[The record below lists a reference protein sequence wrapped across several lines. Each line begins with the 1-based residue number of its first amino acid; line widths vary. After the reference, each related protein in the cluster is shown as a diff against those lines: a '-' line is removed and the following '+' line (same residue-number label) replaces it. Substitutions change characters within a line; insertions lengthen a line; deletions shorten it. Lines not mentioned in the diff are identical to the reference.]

1 MSEQELRTP
10 AALAILTLA
19 EIKAATQSF
28 DDGRASVS
36 DALDAIMFAVAA
48 YRHATDVRRE
58 AA

>member
-48 YRHATDVRRE
+48 YRHARDVRRE

>member
-1 MSEQELRTP
+1 MSQQELRSS

-28 DDGRASVS
+28 DDGQAGVF
-36 DALDAIMFAVAA
+36 DALDAIMSAIEA
-48 YRHATDVRRE
+48 YRHARDVRRD